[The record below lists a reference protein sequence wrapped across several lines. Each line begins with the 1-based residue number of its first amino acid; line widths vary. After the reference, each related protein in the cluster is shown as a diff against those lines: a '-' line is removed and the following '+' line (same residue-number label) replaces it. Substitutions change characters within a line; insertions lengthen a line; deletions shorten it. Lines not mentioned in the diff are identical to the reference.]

1 MTGADRSDCAGAG
14 GVPVHVEQTE
24 RSFTQATEGAMG
36 GDILL
41 GLIELITNADDQYGE
56 QTGPI
61 LVRFPKPEDE
71 RTWEVQV
78 RDKASGLGYDEIEPK
93 LLRFGGRTS
102 GHERGELKRGNRG
115 RGAKDVSHFGRVRWD
130 MFKDGR
136 YCWVWLDRHG
146 IGEKSPRAVRA
157 DGFRDAFGIP
167 KNGVVATVTCDR
179 ARVRKPQRDR
189 IKHRLE
195 YAVQLRRIM
204 ANPKRSIKLQY
215 GDDDAANL
223 RYVEPSGLARFPA
236 VEVEVAGYPGQA
248 RIAVAE
254 VPTPFQE
261 DQNDLSRQGGL
272 LIESGRAVHEA
283 TLYSFENSPYAG
295 YFLGSVRWDTIDDL
309 AREFDDRDEAG
320 LPTDPANPMQIIRAD
335 RRGLNAQHPA
345 VKALRTA
352 VEAVLRPH
360 FDRKAQELSTGAR
373 ESRLTKQ
380 RLDALAR
387 IVAKYQ
393 AAKAEELEF
402 ELARTDAH
410 GGELTADVPIV
421 EVIPPRKVL
430 EVGRVHTFTVRV
442 RRDAFV
448 DDPSEAD
455 VLLWLAADPEG
466 CIELSGPKCIVTSD
480 ARLEGRLTGT
490 FSARAVA
497 ADGSAIIEVTVPRL
511 PGAVVEVETVE
522 PEEPIELP
530 PPDSFSFDRPSYRVA
545 AGKHKRLLLVAPA
558 HLVGEHG
565 AAVTVLSSNSQ
576 GVLIRHVRTELEL
589 SSDGDWYEA
598 AIDVEGRQHG
608 ASATVTATLGDSSIQ
623 ATTKVDVRRDRGG
636 PTPPEIKLA
645 AMGSFVR
652 GTFETS
658 DETGAVVITVNAT
671 HPSVLRYFGP
681 APEFVGQE
689 TLQARLMIAE
699 IVADLTVLDILR
711 RHLRQQPLP
720 VEQLYLRR
728 FRMLSD
734 LLPVCH
740 ASQVVEEELPAI
752 KPAQRRSNRAGAAGK
767 TN

>member
-1 MTGADRSDCAGAG
+1 MADADGGRAGTK

-24 RSFTQATEGAMG
+24 RSFAQATESAMG

-41 GLIELITNADDQYGE
+41 GLIELITNADDQYAE
-56 QTGPI
+56 QAGPI
-61 LVRFPKPEDE
+61 LIRFPKPEDE
-71 RTWEVQV
+71 RATWEVEV

-130 MFKDGR
+130 LFKDGR

-146 IGEKSPRAVRA
+146 NGEKSQRSVRA
-157 DGFRDAFGIP
+157 DEFRDAFQMP

-189 IKHRLE
+189 IKQRLE

-204 ANPKRSIKLQY
+204 ANPKRSIKLVY
-215 GDDDAANL
+215 GEDDSVTL
-223 RYVEPSGLARFPA
+223 RYIEPSGLVHFPT
-236 VEVEVAGYPGQA
+236 VEVAVPGYPGQA
-248 RIAVAE
+248 LITVAE

-272 LIESGRAVHEA
+272 LIASGRAVHEA
-283 TLYSFENSPYAG
+283 TLYGFESSPYAG
-295 YFLGSVRWDTIDDL
+295 YFLGSVQWDTIDDL

-320 LPTDPANPMQIIRAD
+320 LPADPANPMQIIRAD
-335 RRGLNAQHPA
+335 RRGLAAQHPA
-345 VKALRTA
+345 AKALRTA
-352 VEAVLRPH
+352 VEAILRPH

-387 IVAKYQ
+387 VVAKYQ

-402 ELARTDAH
+402 EVART
-410 GGELTADVPIV
+410 GGQGVELTADVPIV

-430 EVGRVHTFTVRV
+430 EVGRTHTFTVRV
-442 RRDAFV
+442 RADAFV
-448 DDPSEAD
+448 DDPNEAD

-466 CIELSGPKCIVTSD
+466 CVELSGPNCTIARD

-490 FSARAVA
+490 FTARAVT
-497 ADGSAIIEVTVPRL
+497 ADGSAIIEVTVPHL

-530 PPDSFSFDRPSYRVA
+530 PPDAFSFDRPSYRVA
-545 AGKHKRLLLVAPA
+545 AGKHKQLLLVAPA

-565 AAVTVLSSNSQ
+565 ARATALSSNSE
-576 GVLIRHVRTELEL
+576 GILIRHAGAELAL
-589 SSDGDWYEA
+589 SPEGDWYEA
-598 AIDVEGRQHG
+598 GIDVEGRQHG
-608 ASATVTATLGDSSIQ
+608 ASAVVTASLGESGLQ
-623 ATTKVDVRRDRGG
+623 ASTRVDVRRDRGG
-636 PTPPEIKLA
+636 PPPPEIKLE

-652 GTFETS
+652 GTFEAS
-658 DETGAVVITVNAT
+658 PETGAIVITVNAT
-671 HPSVLRYFGP
+671 HPSVSRYFGP

-711 RHLRQQPLP
+711 RHLRQQSLP
-720 VEQLYLRR
+720 VEQLYVHR
-728 FRMLSD
+728 FRMLKD
-734 LLPVCH
+734 LLPLCH
-740 ASQVVEEELPAI
+740 ASQVVEDELPVT
-752 KPAQRRSNRAGAAGK
+752 RASRGRAKRDARAK
-767 TN
+767 LN

>member
-1 MTGADRSDCAGAG
+1 
-14 GVPVHVEQTE
+14 
-24 RSFTQATEGAMG
+24 MG
-36 GDILL
+36 GEILM
-41 GLIELITNADDQYGE
+41 GLIELITNADDQYGD
-56 QTGPI
+56 QNGSI
-61 LVRFPKPEDE
+61 LVRFPKPDDDK
-71 RTWEVQV
+71 TWEVQV
-78 RDKASGLGYDEIEPK
+78 RDKASGLAYDEIEPK

-102 GHERGELKRGNRG
+102 GHERGEIKRGNRG
-115 RGAKDVSHFGRVRWD
+115 RGAKDASHFGRVRWD
-130 MFKDGR
+130 MFTDGR

-146 IGEKSPRAVRA
+146 NGQKSPRAVRA
-157 DGFRDAFGIP
+157 DEFRDEFGIP

-179 ARVRKPQRDR
+179 ARVHRPQRDR

-195 YAVQLRRIM
+195 YAVQLRRVM
-204 ANPKRSIKLQY
+204 ANPKRSVKLQY
-215 GDDDAANL
+215 GEDDAVNL
-223 RYVEPSGLARFPA
+223 RYVPPSGLVEFPA
-236 VEVEVAGYPGQA
+236 VEVEVPGYELKA
-248 RIAVAE
+248 RVVVAE

-283 TLYSFENSPYAG
+283 TLCGFENSPYAG
-295 YFLGSVRWDTIDDL
+295 YFLGSVRWETIDHL
-309 AREFDDRDEAG
+309 ARDFDDRDEAG
-320 LPTDPANPMQIIRAD
+320 LPADPANPMQVIRAD

-345 VKALRTA
+345 VKALRA
-352 VEAVLRPH
+352 VVETVLRPH

-387 IVAKYQ
+387 VVARYQ

-402 ELARTDAH
+402 ELARTGAH
-410 GGELTADVPIV
+410 GVELTADVPII

-442 RRDAFV
+442 RADAFA

-466 CIELSGPKCIVTSD
+466 CVELSGPKCTVTRD
-480 ARLEGRLTGT
+480 VRLEGRLTGT
-490 FSARAVA
+490 FTARAMA

-522 PEEPIELP
+522 PEAPVELP

-545 AGKHKRLLLVAPA
+545 AGKHKQVLLLAPA

-576 GVLIRHVRTELEL
+576 GVLIRHAQADLTL
-589 SSDGDWYEA
+589 SADGDWYEA
-598 AIDVEGRQHG
+598 GIDVEGRQHG
-608 ASATVTATLGDSSIQ
+608 ASATVMATLGVSGIQ

-652 GTFETS
+652 GTFEANP
-658 DETGAVVITVNAT
+658 DTGAIVITVNAT
-671 HPSVLRYFGP
+671 HPSVSRYFGP

-720 VEQLYLRR
+720 VEQLYVHR
-728 FRMLSD
+728 FRMLKD
-734 LLPVCH
+734 LLPLCH
-740 ASQVVEEELPAI
+740 ASQVIEDELPVNR
-752 KPAQRRSNRAGAAGK
+752 PTRRRAKAGAPEK
-767 TN
+767 PN

>member
-1 MTGADRSDCAGAG
+1 VTGDHSGHTEAG
-14 GVPVHVEQTE
+14 GVPVRVEQTE
-24 RSFTQATEGAMG
+24 RSFTQATESAMG
-36 GDILL
+36 NDILM
-41 GLIELITNADDQYGE
+41 GLIELITNADDQYGD
-56 QTGPI
+56 QPGSI
-61 LVRFPKPEDE
+61 LVRFPKPDAET
-71 RTWEVQV
+71 TWDVEV
-78 RDKASGLGYDEIEPK
+78 RDKASGLGYDEIGPK

-102 GHERGELKRGNRG
+102 GHERGEIKRGNRG
-115 RGAKDVSHFGRVRWD
+115 RGAKDLSHFGRVRWD

-146 IGEKSPRAVRA
+146 NGQKSLRAVRA
-157 DGFRDAFGIP
+157 DEYRDEFGIP

-179 ARVRKPQRDR
+179 VRVRRPQRDR

-195 YAVQLRRIM
+195 YAVQLRRVM
-204 ANPKRSIKLQY
+204 ANPKRSVKLQY
-215 GDDDAANL
+215 GDDDAVNL
-223 RYVEPSGLARFPA
+223 RYVPPSGLVEFPA
-236 VEVEVAGYPGQA
+236 VEVEVPGYERKA
-248 RIAVAE
+248 RVVVAE

-261 DQNDLSRQGGL
+261 DQNDQSRPGGL

-283 TLYSFENSPYAG
+283 TLYGFENSPYAG
-295 YFLGSVRWDTIDDL
+295 YFLGSVRWETIDDL
-309 AREFDDRDEAG
+309 ARDFDDRDEAG
-320 LPTDPANPMQIIRAD
+320 LPVDPANPMQIIRAD

-345 VKALRTA
+345 VKQLRS
-352 VEAVLRPH
+352 VIDAVLRPH
-360 FDRKAQELSTGAR
+360 FDRKAQELSGGAR

-387 IVAKYQ
+387 VVAKYQ

-402 ELARTDAH
+402 ELARTGAQ
-410 GGELTADVPIV
+410 GVELTADIPIV

-442 RRDAFV
+442 RSDAFV
-448 DDPSEAD
+448 DDPSQAD
-455 VLLWLAADPEG
+455 VLLWLAADPDG
-466 CIELSGPKCIVTSD
+466 CVELSGPKCTLTRD

-490 FSARAVA
+490 FTARAAA

-511 PGAVVEVETVE
+511 PGAVVEIETVE
-522 PEEPIELP
+522 PETPFELP
-530 PPDSFSFDRPSYRVA
+530 PPDSFSFDRPTYRVA
-545 AGKHKRLLLVAPA
+545 AGKHKQVLLVAPA

-565 AAVTVLSSNSQ
+565 VMVTALSSDSQ
-576 GVLIRHVRTELEL
+576 GVLVRHARADLAL
-589 SSDGDWYEA
+589 SPDGDWYEA
-598 AIDVEGRQHG
+598 RIDVEGRQHG
-608 ASATVTATLGDSSIQ
+608 ASATLTAALGQSGIQ

-652 GTFETS
+652 GTFEAS
-658 DETGAVVITVNAT
+658 PDTGAIVITVNAT
-671 HPSVLRYFGP
+671 HPSVSRYFGKS
-681 APEFVGQE
+681 PEFVGQE

-720 VEQLYLRR
+720 VEQLYVHR
-728 FRMLSD
+728 FRMLKD
-734 LLPVCH
+734 LLPLCH

-752 KPAQRRSNRAGAAGK
+752 KPARQRSAKSGATGM